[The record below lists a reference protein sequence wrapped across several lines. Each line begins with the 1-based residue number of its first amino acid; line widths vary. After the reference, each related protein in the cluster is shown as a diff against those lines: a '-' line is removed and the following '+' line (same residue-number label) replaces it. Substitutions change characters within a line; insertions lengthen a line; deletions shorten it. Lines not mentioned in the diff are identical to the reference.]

1 MNHESGAVV
10 IGGHYQGLGVVRSLA
25 RKGVR
30 VVVIDSEPCLCRFS
44 RHVTK
49 CIRCPDVR
57 NEKLFLNFLRD
68 LADWEGLHGW
78 VVFPTDDETVFFL
91 SRHRAE
97 LDKIFR
103 VTTPE
108 WDIVK
113 FAYDKKQS
121 YQLAEKIGI
130 NIPRTFYPNHIDD
143 LTDMDM
149 PFPVIIKPSVMR
161 KFFRVTGKK
170 VFQARNQ
177 NELMKLYAKA
187 SSIIDPTEIL
197 IQEEIPEVASHLY
210 SFCPLFKDKKV
221 LAKISAK
228 RTRQH
233 PMDFGHASTFVET
246 VDIPELQILSTNI
259 LSEMDY
265 YGLCEVEF
273 IQDPRDNIFKFLE
286 INPRVW
292 GWHTLAIRAGV
303 DLPYYLYL
311 DQLDRNV
318 QNGYFQEGVKWIR
331 LTTDIPTA
339 ALEIMKGRM
348 RFSDYIHSLK
358 GEKEFA
364 VYSNDDI
371 LPFFG
376 EFFLLPHLWKKRGF

>member
-68 LADWEGLHGW
+68 IADWEGLHGW

-318 QNGYFQEGVKWIR
+318 QNGYFQE
-331 LTTDIPTA
+331 
-339 ALEIMKGRM
+339 
-348 RFSDYIHSLK
+348 
-358 GEKEFA
+358 
-364 VYSNDDI
+364 
-371 LPFFG
+371 
-376 EFFLLPHLWKKRGF
+376 

>member
-1 MNHESGAVV
+1 M
-10 IGGHYQGLGVVRSLA
+10 
-25 RKGVR
+25 
-30 VVVIDSEPCLCRFS
+30 
-44 RHVTK
+44 
-49 CIRCPDVR
+49 
-57 NEKLFLNFLRD
+57 
-68 LADWEGLHGW
+68 
-78 VVFPTDDETVFFL
+78 VFPTDDETVFFL